1 MLFDLFNNM
10 HMNTQIVN
18 INLSH
23 CNYSIFI
30 NETCFDFNAV
40 AHLLKNRK
48 IAIISNETV
57 APLYLEP
64 LKQSLKR
71 YNNSL
76 HHLILKDGEQYKNQD
91 SWNQILDFLADNGF
105 NRSDLLMSLGGG
117 VICDMTGFAAA
128 SWMRG
133 IDFIQ
138 VPTSLLAQV
147 DASVGGKTGINH
159 KKGKNLIGAFHQP
172 LAVIINASTLK
183 TLPERE
189 FKSGLGETTKYG
201 FINQPQF
208 KQWLHEHSKEIVDLN
223 LPLMCELIAK
233 CCKYKKEIVQQD
245 EKESGIR
252 ALLNLGHTFAHAI
265 ETYTHYKE
273 YTHGEAVAI
282 GMVMAAQLS
291 VNLGVANDNLRKE
304 LEKHL
309 QDFNLLTMLPK
320 AVNATELVE
329 LMRLDKKTVNNSH
342 RLILLKS
349 IGNAF
354 IQNNVCEKDILQA
367 ILSTQH

>member
-1 MLFDLFNNM
+1 
-10 HMNTQIVN
+10 MNTQIVN
-18 INLSH
+18 INLNKCS
-23 CNYSIFI
+23 YGIFI
-30 NETCFDFNAV
+30 NEKNFDFSAV
-40 AHLLKNRK
+40 AHLLNNRK
-48 IAIISNETV
+48 IAVISNDTV
-57 APLYLEP
+57 APLYLKS
-64 LKQSLKR
+64 LTQSLSE
-71 YNNSL
+71 YNNSIYSL
-76 HHLILKDGEQYKNQD
+76 VLKDGEQYKDQA
-91 SWNQILDFLADNGF
+91 SWNLILDFLADHNF
-105 NRSDLLMSLGGG
+105 SRNDLLISLGGG

-133 IDFIQ
+133 IDFMQ

-159 KKGKNLIGAFHQP
+159 SKGKNLIGAFHQP
-172 LAVIINASTLK
+172 LAVIINTSTLK

-189 FKSGLGETTKYG
+189 LKSGLGETIKYA
-201 FINQPQF
+201 FINQPRF
-208 KQWLHEHSKEIVDLN
+208 KQWLQEHSTQIIELDLSII
-223 LPLMCELIAK
+223 CQLIAK

-265 ETYTHYKE
+265 ETYTHYKD

-291 VNLGVANDNLRKE
+291 VDLGVANDNLRKE
-304 LEKHL
+304 LEKNL
-309 QDFNLLTMLPK
+309 QDFNLLTKLPSNI
-320 AVNATELVE
+320 NATKLVE
-329 LMRLDKKTVNNSH
+329 LMRLDKKVINNSH

-354 IQNNVCEKDILQA
+354 IQNDVCEKDILQA
-367 ILSTQH
+367 ILSCQY